1 MELQEA
7 IRQRRSIRKYQDK
20 DVPEDVLT
28 KILESGLWAPF
39 AAQRW
44 LIVIVRNNET
54 KKAMLGDFF
63 AQGRNLH
70 ILAAPVNIVIC
81 SDLREENM
89 PTLAKRDHGKED
101 FKLIFSVQE
110 TAAMI
115 QNMLLT
121 AHEFGLGACWN
132 GTFNDKRVATI
143 LKLPNGVRPMA
154 IISLGYP
161 AETPTPPKREK
172 LEKIVSNE
180 RFGAD
185 YF

>member
-20 DVPEDVLT
+20 EVPEDVLK
-28 KILESGLWAPF
+28 KILESGLYAPYAF
-39 AAQRW
+39 QSW
-44 LIVIVRNNET
+44 LIVIVRDNKT

-63 AQGRNLH
+63 TQGRNLH
-70 ILAAPVNIVIC
+70 VLAAPVNIVVC
-81 SDLREENM
+81 SDLREKNM
-89 PTLAKRDHGKED
+89 PALAKRDHGKED

-121 AHEFGLGACWN
+121 AHELGLGACWN
-132 GTFNDKRVATI
+132 GTFNDKRVAKV

-161 AETPTPPKREK
+161 AEAPPPPKRKK
-172 LEKIVSNE
+172 LEKIVYAEN
-180 RFGAD
+180 FGSS
-185 YF
+185 